1 MRICRHDSEDGRNQM
16 IVAQYFVEF
25 LFYSFLGWVW
35 ESIYCTIVEKKW
47 ADRGFLFGPI
57 CPIYGSCVIGASILF
72 SLIPALSDPSF
83 PVWGIFIICVI
94 GSAVAEF
101 GTSWVLEK
109 RFNAR
114 WWDYSDMPLNIQGRI
129 CLPVSICFGLAGV
142 AIVKW
147 LLPFVAGL
155 HQTVPE
161 VVYIVSGLVLAGI
174 FGADFALTEASLSSL
189 LKDVEKMHTEFC
201 EKSQERYEKVQ
212 SEVAAIETKVNENKQ
227 AIAERVSEA
236 KENLSKLHAS
246 RLSFNEKRILGS
258 IDRFTPMKKHSD
270 DQNKT
275 RLMLTEELKNFAR
288 ELKEKRKEA

>member
-1 MRICRHDSEDGRNQM
+1 M

-25 LFYSFLGWVW
+25 IFYSFLGWVW

-57 CPIYGSCVIGASILF
+57 CPIYGSCVIGVSILF
-72 SLIPALSDPSF
+72 SFIPALTDPSF
-83 PVWGIFIICVI
+83 PVWGTFIICVI
-94 GSAVAEF
+94 GSAIAEF

-129 CLPVSICFGLAGV
+129 CLPVSLCFGLAGV

-147 LLPFVAGL
+147 LLPFVEGMHATIPDVIYVTL
-155 HQTVPE
+155 A
-161 VVYIVSGLVLAGI
+161 IVLAGI

-189 LKDVEKMHTEFC
+189 LKDVENMHNEFC
-201 EKSQERYEKVQ
+201 EKSQAKYEKMVD
-212 SEVAAIETKVNENKQ
+212 EVVSFETKVNESKQ
-227 AIAERVSEA
+227 AMAERVSEA

-246 RLSFNEKRILGS
+246 RLTFNEKRVLVS
-258 IDRFTPMKKHSD
+258 IDRFMPSKKKD
-270 DQNKT
+270 AEQNKT
-275 RLMLTEELKNFAR
+275 RLMLTKELKTFAR
-288 ELKEKRKEA
+288 DFKEKRKDA

>member
-1 MRICRHDSEDGRNQM
+1 M

-25 LFYSFLGWVW
+25 IFYSFLGWVW
-35 ESIYCTIVEKKW
+35 ESIYCTIQEKKW

-57 CPIYGSCVIGASILF
+57 CPIYGSSVIGASVLF
-72 SLIPALSDPSF
+72 SLIPALSAPSF

-94 GSAVAEF
+94 GSAIAEF

-114 WWDYSDMPLNIQGRI
+114 WWDYSNMPLNVQGRI
-129 CLPVSICFGLAGV
+129 CLPVSLCFGLAGV

-147 LLPFVAGL
+147 LLPFVSGL
-155 HQTVPE
+155 HQTIPDIIY
-161 VVYIVSGLVLAGI
+161 VVLGLVLAGI

-189 LKDVEKMHTEFC
+189 LKDVERMHTEFC
-201 EKSQERYEKVQ
+201 EKSQANYEKVHE
-212 SEVAAIETKVNENKQ
+212 EVVTIETKVNESRQ
-227 AIAERVSEA
+227 AMAERVSGA

-246 RLSFNEKRILGS
+246 GLSFNEKRILVS
-258 IDRFTPMKKHSD
+258 IDRFMPSKKNTE

-275 RLMLTEELKNFAR
+275 RMMLTKELKTYVR
-288 ELKEKRKEA
+288 EFKEKRKES

>member
-1 MRICRHDSEDGRNQM
+1 M

-25 LFYSFLGWVW
+25 IFYSFLGWGW
-35 ESIYCTIVEKKW
+35 ESIYCTTVEKKW

-57 CPIYGSCVIGASILF
+57 CPIYGSCVVAASIIF

-83 PVWGIFIICVI
+83 PVWGIFILCMI
-94 GSAVAEF
+94 GSAIAEF
-101 GTSWVLEK
+101 GTSWIMEK

-114 WWDYSDMPLNIQGRI
+114 WWDYSTMPLNIQGRI

-147 LLPFVAGL
+147 LMPFVAGL
-155 HQTVPE
+155 HETIPGVLY
-161 VVYIVSGLVLAGI
+161 VTLGLILAGV

-189 LKDVEKMHTEFC
+189 LKDVETMHAEFV
-201 EKSQERYEKVQ
+201 EKSQANYEKVHE
-212 SEVAAIETKVNENKQ
+212 EVVSIETRVNENRQ
-227 AIAERVSEA
+227 AMAARISTA

-246 RLSFNEKRILGS
+246 RLTFNEKRILSS
-258 IDRFTPMKKHSD
+258 INKFTPSKKKTE

-275 RLMLTEELKNFAR
+275 RLMLTK
-288 ELKEKRKEA
+288 ELKELIQKS

>member
-1 MRICRHDSEDGRNQM
+1 M

-25 LFYSFLGWVW
+25 IFYSFLGWVW

-57 CPIYGSCVIGASILF
+57 CPIYGSCVIGVSILF
-72 SLIPALSDPSF
+72 SLIPALTDPSF
-83 PVWGIFIICVI
+83 PVWGTFIICVI
-94 GSAVAEF
+94 GSAIAEF

-129 CLPVSICFGLAGV
+129 CLPVSLCFGLAGV

-147 LLPFVAGL
+147 LLPFVAGMHETIPGIIYVTL
-155 HQTVPE
+155 
-161 VVYIVSGLVLAGI
+161 GLVLAGI

-189 LKDVEKMHTEFC
+189 LKDVERMHNEFC
-201 EKSQERYEKVQ
+201 EKSQANYEKVHD
-212 SEVAAIETKVNENKQ
+212 EVVSFETKVNESKQ
-227 AIAERVSEA
+227 AMAERVSEA

-246 RLSFNEKRILGS
+246 RLTFNEKRVLVS
-258 IDRFTPMKKHSD
+258 IDRFMPSKKKD
-270 DQNKT
+270 AEQNKT
-275 RLMLTEELKNFAR
+275 RLMLTKELKNFAR
-288 ELKEKRKEA
+288 DFKEKRKDA